1 MSKVIIQNQNGQVIP
16 MTVVYNQNGGG
27 TIQFWK
33 GTDTEYRNLVENN
46 SSKLNE
52 LIAANTVF
60 FIEEEDRT

>member
-1 MSKVIIQNQNGQVIP
+1 